1 MKLILASRSP
11 RRLQLLGQ
19 FGLIFETVEANIDES
34 VVESETPG
42 DMTLRLAMM
51 KARKVYELMGAGHR
65 VLGGDTTVALQGVV
79 FGKPANRSEAVSMLQ
94 QLSGHTH
101 SVFSGVA
108 LVDDT
113 AARALLCES
122 RVTFSNLTDDQISRY
137 CDTDDPYD
145 KAGAYGIQGE
155 AGEFVTHLEGSYSG
169 VIGLPLWHTHQLLM
183 GAL

>member
-11 RRLQLLGQ
+11 RRQQLLGL
-19 FGLIFETVEANIDES
+19 FGLDFETVEANIDES
-34 VVESETPG
+34 VVKSEAPG
-42 DMTLRLAMM
+42 DMALRLAMT
-51 KARKVYELMGAGHR
+51 KARKVYALSGTGHR
-65 VLGGDTTVALQGVV
+65 VLGGDTTVALQDTV
-79 FGKPANRSEAVSMLQ
+79 FGKPANRSEAVSILR

-113 AARALLCES
+113 GARALLCES
-122 RVTFSNLTDDQISRY
+122 RVTFANLTNAQISRY

-155 AGEFVTHLEGSYSG
+155 AGKFVTHLEGSYSG

-183 GAL
+183 GAM